1 MYLPRETA
9 PAATREQILRAHT
22 EAHYERLAA
31 LMPAEGVVELDGDTF
46 ISPKSF
52 TAALHSAGGAIAA
65 VDEVATGRSRN
76 AFVATRPPG
85 HHAERDAA
93 MGFCLFSN
101 AAIAAL
107 HARDAHGFKRVAVVD
122 FDVHHGNGT
131 QNVLW
136 NEPGTFYAS
145 THQADAFP
153 YTGRREEVGPPGGA
167 VVVNVPLPAGTK
179 SEGFRAAYAEEIL
192 PKLDAFAPDFLIISA
207 GFDAHA
213 ADPMAHFRLQVGDF
227 QWVTRELLE
236 IARKHAGRRVVSLL
250 EGGYET
256 RALAA
261 CVAAHIRVLMEG

>member
-1 MYLPRETA
+1 
-9 PAATREQILRAHT
+9 
-22 EAHYERLAA
+22 
-31 LMPAEGVVELDGDTF
+31 
-46 ISPKSF
+46 
-52 TAALHSAGGAIAA
+52 
-65 VDEVATGRSRN
+65 
-76 AFVATRPPG
+76 
-85 HHAERDAA
+85 
-93 MGFCLFSN
+93 
-101 AAIAAL
+101 
-107 HARDAHGFKRVAVVD
+107 
-122 FDVHHGNGT
+122 
-131 QNVLW
+131 
-136 NEPGTFYAS
+136 
-145 THQADAFP
+145 
-153 YTGRREEVGPPGGA
+153 
-167 VVVNVPLPAGTK
+167 VVNVPLPAGTK